1 MHIQKKSCYFKKLKW
16 VYEREG
22 EEKEIRSMDDFS
34 KEKEFCKEISG
45 SGCRGGGNR
54 FKFPESLSLY
64 NYYDYP

>member
-1 MHIQKKSCYFKKLKW
+1 
-16 VYEREG
+16 
-22 EEKEIRSMDDFS
+22 MDDFS

-45 SGCRGGGNR
+45 SGCRGGRKYR